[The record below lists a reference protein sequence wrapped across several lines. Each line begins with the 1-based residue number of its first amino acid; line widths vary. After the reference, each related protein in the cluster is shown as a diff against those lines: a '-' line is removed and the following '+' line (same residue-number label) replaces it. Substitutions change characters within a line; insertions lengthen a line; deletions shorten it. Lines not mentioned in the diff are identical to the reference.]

1 MKAVVYT
8 QYGVPSDVLQFK
20 EVEKPTPSDHEV
32 LIKVHAAS
40 VNAADWHIVRADPF
54 LARFATGLLKPRH
67 TIPGA
72 DVAGR
77 VEAVGS
83 NVTLFRPGDEV
94 FGDLSAC
101 GWGAFAEYVCAGENA
116 LVLKPA
122 NVSFEQAAAVPLAAV
137 TALQGLREKGQ
148 LKAGQKVL
156 INGASGGVGTFA
168 VQIAKSFGA
177 EVTGACSTNKMDM
190 VRSLGADHV
199 IDYTQEDFTRNGQRY
214 DLILAANGNRSIS
227 DYKRA
232 LSPEGIYVTTGGAMA
247 QMTQAMFQGSWISM
261 TGSKKMG
268 NMLATP
274 NQKDLTFVREFLETG
289 KVVPVIDI
297 RYSRFLKLSSTLKK
311 GTLKEKSSSPW
322 RSVTEPLVL
331 RLLEEVAKPTP
342 TQNEVLIKVCF
353 ETPRRS
359 LGGHKGQRARIHCL
373 LHLNIG
379 HPDACNQLRGSR
391 SLVQ

>member
-8 QYGVPSDVLQFK
+8 QYGAPSDVLQFK

-101 GWGAFAEYVCAGENA
+101 GWGAFAECVCASEDA
-116 LVLKPA
+116 LVLKPS
-122 NVSFEQAAAVPLAAV
+122 NKPFEQAAAVPLAAV
-137 TALQGLREKGQ
+137 TALQGLRDKGQ
-148 LKAGQKVL
+148 IKAGQKVL

-268 NMLATP
+268 NMLARP
-274 NQKDLTFVREFLETG
+274 NQKDLTFVRELLETG
-289 KVVPVIDI
+289 KVVPMIDR
-297 RYSRFLKLSSTLKK
+297 RYSLLKVSEAIQYLEK
-311 GTLKEKSSSPW
+311 GH
-322 RSVTEPLVL
+322 
-331 RLLEEVAKPTP
+331 AKG
-342 TQNEVLIKVCF
+342 KVVI
-353 ETPRRS
+353 T
-359 LGGHKGQRARIHCL
+359 
-373 LHLNIG
+373 
-379 HPDACNQLRGSR
+379 
-391 SLVQ
+391 VV